1 MQKPL
6 ILLTM
11 SYKHKPGKDPQV
23 VLNTAY
29 AQAILQ
35 AGGLPLCCPYGTDE
49 ALQYAELADGLL
61 LTGGMDI
68 EPARYGQQPIND
80 TVEPTPNR
88 DDFEYAL
95 LEAYAKRRR
104 PILGIC
110 RGLQLLNTFLGGTL
124 YQDLPAQLGVSC
136 HSSTQSGVF
145 ASHPVVAEEGFWKEQ
160 FGGRF
165 VVNSYHH
172 QAVRDLAPGLV
183 ATVRAE
189 DGVIEACGTAD
200 GLWQCCQWHPERM
213 VAATADTPSML
224 PVFTDFVA
232 RCR

>member
-1 MQKPL
+1 MPKPL

-11 SYKHKPGKDPQV
+11 SYEHNPDKDPRV
-23 VLNTAY
+23 FINTTY
-29 AQAILQ
+29 AQAVLQ
-35 AGGLPLCCPYGTDE
+35 AGGLPLCCPYGTEE
-49 ALQYAELADGLL
+49 ALHYAELADGLL

-68 EPARYGQQPIND
+68 EPARYGQQSIND

-95 LEAYAKRRR
+95 LAAYLKRLR

-110 RGLQLLNTFLGGTL
+110 RGQQLLNTFLGGTL
-124 YQDLPAQLGVSC
+124 YQDLPAQLGVGC
-136 HSSTQSGVF
+136 HSV
-145 ASHPVVAEEGFWKEQ
+145 APPAIAHHPVVAQDGFWKEQ
-160 FGGRF
+160 FGGQF

-172 QAVRDLAPGLV
+172 QAVCDLAPGLEV
-183 ATVRAE
+183 TVRAE
-189 DGVIEACGTAD
+189 DGVIEGCSTPD

-213 VAATADTPSML
+213 LDATADSPSML
-224 PVFTDFVA
+224 PLFQNFID